1 MMSPEK
7 RALKRV
13 VMVIA
18 TALGMGVLVGTLTL
32 VLSPMVLVGILLA
45 TGMTYLLIAIYE
57 MFVAQEKLK
66 DSLK

>member
-18 TALGMGVLVGTLTL
+18 TALGAGVLVGTLTL
-32 VLSPMVLVGILLA
+32 VLSPMVLVSILLA

>member
-18 TALGMGVLVGTLTL
+18 TALGAGVLVGTLTL